1 VKPFRF
7 AVPLIAVSASLFA
20 GPVFARERDPGDLQS
35 TLEKWFSRAARV
47 APGVWG
53 IAVANQAGQILWAI
67 EPTRPMVPASTVKL
81 FTTGYARSVL
91 GGEARRSTR
100 FIGTGHLDPF
110 TGTWVGDWSL
120 ELNGDPTL
128 ERPLHGG
135 PTFTTLAEQ
144 LRDRGVRR
152 LTGDLHLMSES
163 GDPNAVFPAV
173 WDARHQGRYFAPLVG
188 NVVVNEGLITIGIGP
203 AEKVGRA
210 PLLRS
215 ESPAGVASL
224 IDIKAKTVSG
234 RRSRLSVRKA
244 PDGRLVVM
252 GTIGIRSRT
261 RWMTLTAHDPKALV
275 GAIWGRALALAD
287 IEWDRK
293 APAARPAIE
302 LAKPVVLAQVSS
314 SPFDSIAMEV
324 NRRSV
329 NIGAELLLRW
339 AAGPLNPAERLLEHV
354 RQVTGD
360 ITGLKL
366 VDGSGL
372 SHDDRVTPLAFIS
385 YLAKF
390 PQLPS
395 GRGFP
400 MLLPTN
406 GMGTLW
412 QLAKGMPTAGIVRAK
427 TGTLGDVATVV
438 GYLGRPEGVLLISL
452 MYNGS
457 RVYSARQEQWKLFRL
472 LGAQGT
478 LIPDDSLD
486 IASQLGGSAGTD
498 TIP

>member
-7 AVPLIAVSASLFA
+7 ALLLLAGSASLGP
-20 GPVFARERDPGDLQS
+20 GPVYGRERGPGDLQS

-53 IAVANQAGQILWAI
+53 IAVANQNGQILWAI

-91 GGEARRSTR
+91 GAEARRSTR
-100 FIGTGHLDPF
+100 LIGTGHLDPF

-128 ERPLHGG
+128 ERPVHGG
-135 PTFTTLAEQ
+135 PTFTSLAEQ

-152 LTGDLHLMSES
+152 LTGELRLISES
-163 GDPNAVFPAV
+163 GDANAVFPSV
-173 WDARHQGRYFAPLVG
+173 WESRHQGRYFAPLVG
-188 NVVVNEGLITIGIGP
+188 NVVVNEGLVTIAIGP
-203 AEKVGRA
+203 AAKIGRVA
-210 PLLRS
+210 TLRS

-224 IDIKAKTVSG
+224 VDIKARTVAG
-234 RRSRLSVRKA
+234 RRSRLSVQKT
-244 PDGRLVVM
+244 PGGRFVVV
-252 GTIGIRSRT
+252 GTIGSRSRT
-261 RWMTLTAHDPKALV
+261 RWLTVTAHDPKALV
-275 GAIWGRALALAD
+275 GAIWERALALAD
-287 IEWDRK
+287 IEWDRRS
-293 APAARPAIE
+293 PSTRPAIE
-302 LAKPVVLAQVSS
+302 LGNPMVLAQVTS

-339 AAGPLNPAERLLEHV
+339 AGGPLNPAERLLEHV

-360 ITGLKL
+360 VTGLRL

-372 SHDDRVTPLAFIS
+372 SHDDRVTPLAFVS
-385 YLAKF
+385 YLARF
-390 PQLPS
+390 PLLPS

-412 QLAKGMPTAGIVRAK
+412 QLAKGMPGPGIVRAK
-427 TGTLGDVATVV
+427 TGTLADVATVV
-438 GYLGRPEGVLLISL
+438 GYLGQPQGVLLISL
-452 MYNGS
+452 MYNGR

-478 LIPDDSLD
+478 LIPEDSLS
-486 IASQLGGSAGTD
+486 IASQLGGAAGTD

>member
-1 VKPFRF
+1 MKQFRL
-7 AVPLIAVSASLFA
+7 VPLLLAASASLLP
-20 GPVFARERDPGDLQS
+20 GPLLGRERAPHDLQS

-53 IAVANQAGQILWAI
+53 IAVANQDGQILWAI

-91 GGEARRSTR
+91 GGEARRTTR

-110 TGTWVGDWSL
+110 TGTWIGDWSL

-128 ERPLHGG
+128 ERPIHGG
-135 PTFTTLAEQ
+135 PTLTALAEQ
-144 LRDRGVRR
+144 LRSRGVRR
-152 LTGDLHLMSES
+152 LTGALHLISEA
-163 GDPNAVFPAV
+163 GDANAVFPAV
-173 WDARHQGRYFAPLVG
+173 WDPRHQGRYFAPLVG
-188 NVVVNEGLITIGIGP
+188 NVVVNEGLVTIGIGP
-203 AEKVGRA
+203 AEKLGRL
-210 PLLRS
+210 PVLRS
-215 ESPAGVASL
+215 ESPAGVSSL
-224 IDIKAKTVSG
+224 VDIKAKTVAG

-244 PDGRLVVM
+244 PDGRFVVV

-261 RWMTLTAHDPKALV
+261 RWLTVTAHDPKALV
-275 GAIWGRALALAD
+275 GAIWDRALALAD
-287 IEWDRK
+287 IEWDRE
-293 APAARPAIE
+293 APVARPAIE
-302 LAKPVVLAQVSS
+302 LAKPVVLAQVNS

-339 AAGPLNPAERLLEHV
+339 AAGPLNPADRLLEHV

-360 ITGLKL
+360 ITGLRL
-366 VDGSGL
+366 LDGSGL

-390 PQLPS
+390 PLMPS

-400 MLLPTN
+400 FLLPTN
-406 GMGTLW
+406 GMGTLYK
-412 QLAKGMPTAGIVRAK
+412 LARGMPGPGIVRAK
-427 TGTLGDVATVV
+427 TGTLGDVANVV
-438 GYLGRPEGVLLISL
+438 GYLGRPEGVLVISL
-452 MYNGS
+452 MYNGT

-472 LGAQGT
+472 LGAEGT
-478 LIPDDSLD
+478 LIPEDSLS
-486 IASQLGGSAGTD
+486 IASQLGGAAGRD

>member
-1 VKPFRF
+1 MKRFRL
-7 AVPLIAVSASLFA
+7 APLFLAVSPSLLP
-20 GPVFARERDPGDLQS
+20 GPAFGHERGPGDLQS
-35 TLEKWFSRAARV
+35 TLESWFARAARV

-53 IAVANQAGQILWAI
+53 IAVANQEGQLLWAI
-67 EPTRPMVPASTVKL
+67 EPTRPMVPASAVKL

-128 ERPLHGG
+128 ERPIHGG
-135 PTFTTLAEQ
+135 PTLTALAEQ
-144 LRDRGVRR
+144 LRDQGVRR
-152 LTGDLHLMSES
+152 LTGGLHLISES
-163 GDPNAVFPAV
+163 GDANAVFPAG
-173 WDARHQGRYFAPLVG
+173 WDSRHQGRYFAPLVG
-188 NVVVNEGLITIGIGP
+188 NVVVNEGLVTIAIAP
-203 AEKVGRA
+203 ADKLGRT
-210 PLLRS
+210 PVLRS
-215 ESPAGVASL
+215 ESPAGVSTL
-224 IDIKAKTVSG
+224 VDIKARTVAG

-244 PDGRLVVM
+244 PGGRFVVA

-261 RWMTLTAHDPKALV
+261 RWLTVTAHDPKALV

-293 APAARPAIE
+293 APVARPAIE
-302 LAKPVVLAQVSS
+302 LAGPVVLAQVTS

-339 AAGPLNPAERLLEHV
+339 AAGPSNPAERLLEHV

-390 PQLPS
+390 PLLPS

-400 MLLPTN
+400 LLLPTN

-412 QLAKGMPTAGIVRAK
+412 QLAKGMPGPGIVRAK

-452 MYNGS
+452 MYNGR
-457 RVYSARQEQWKLFRL
+457 RVYSARQQQWKLFRL
-472 LGAQGT
+472 LGAQGA
-478 LIPDDSLD
+478 LIPEDSLS
-486 IASQLGGSAGTD
+486 IASQLGGAAGAD

>member
-1 VKPFRF
+1 MKRSRLVQLLLGSFLCLLP
-7 AVPLIAVSASLFA
+7 
-20 GPVFARERDPGDLQS
+20 GPVFGQQRRSGDLQS
-35 TLEKWFSRAARV
+35 TLEKWFNRAARV

-53 IAVANQAGQILWAI
+53 IAVANVDGQLLWAI

-100 FIGTGHLDPF
+100 LIGTGHLDPF
-110 TGTWVGDWSL
+110 TGTWVGAWSL

-128 ERPLHGG
+128 ERPVHGG
-135 PTFTTLAEQ
+135 PTFIALAEQ
-144 LRDRGVRR
+144 LHNRGIRR
-152 LTGDLHLMSES
+152 LTGDLNLISES
-163 GDPNAVFPAV
+163 GDANAVFPAV
-173 WDARHQGRYFAPLVG
+173 WDVRHQGRYFAPLVG
-188 NVVVNEGLITIGIGP
+188 NVVVNEGLVTIALGP
-203 AEKVGRA
+203 GDKLGRL
-210 PLLRS
+210 PVLRS
-215 ESPAGVASL
+215 ESPSGVSAL
-224 IDIKAKTVSG
+224 VDIKARTVAG

-244 PDGRLVVM
+244 PDGRFVVM

-261 RWMTLTAHDPKALV
+261 RWLTVTAHDPKALV
-275 GAIWGRALALAD
+275 GAIWERALALAD
-287 IEWDRK
+287 IEWNRQ
-293 APAARPAIE
+293 APVARPAIE
-302 LAKPVVLAQVSS
+302 LAQPMVLAQVSS
-314 SPFDSIAMEV
+314 LPFDSIAMEV

-339 AAGPLNPAERLLEHV
+339 AGGPLNPAERLLEHV

-360 ITGLKL
+360 VTGIRL

-385 YLAKF
+385 YLSKF

-412 QLAKGMPTAGIVRAK
+412 QLARGMPGPGIVRAK

-438 GYLGRPEGVLLISL
+438 GYLGRPEGVLLVSL
-452 MYNGS
+452 MYNGR
-457 RVYSARQEQWKLFRL
+457 RVHSARQEQWKLFRL
-472 LGAQGT
+472 LGAEGI
-478 LIPDDSLD
+478 LIPEDTLS
-486 IASQLGGSAGTD
+486 IASQLGGTAGTD

>member
-1 VKPFRF
+1 LP
-7 AVPLIAVSASLFA
+7 
-20 GPVFARERDPGDLQS
+20 GPAFGRDRGPADLQS

-53 IAVANQAGQILWAI
+53 IAVANQEGQILWAI

-110 TGTWVGDWSL
+110 SGTWMGDWSL

-128 ERPLHGG
+128 ERPIHGG
-135 PTFTTLAEQ
+135 PTFTSLAEQ
-144 LRDRGVRR
+144 LRVRGVRR
-152 LTGDLHLMSES
+152 LTGDLHLISES
-163 GDPNAVFPAV
+163 GDANAVFPAV
-173 WDARHQGRYFAPLVG
+173 WDPRHQGRYFAPLVG
-188 NVVVNEGLITIGIGP
+188 NVVVNEGLVTIAIGP
-203 AEKVGRA
+203 AERIGRT
-210 PLLRS
+210 PVLRS
-215 ESPAGVASL
+215 ESPGGVSSL
-224 IDIKAKTVSG
+224 VDIKAKTVSG
-234 RRSRLSVRKA
+234 RRSRLSVRKDA
-244 PDGRLVVM
+244 GGRFVVV
-252 GTIGIRSRT
+252 GTIGLHSRT
-261 RWMTLTAHDPKALV
+261 RWMTVTAHDPKALV
-275 GAIWGRALALAD
+275 GAIWARALALAD

-293 APAARPAIE
+293 APMTRPAIE
-302 LAKPVVLAQVSS
+302 LAKPVVLAQITS

-339 AAGPLNPAERLLEHV
+339 AGGPQNPAERLLEHV

-360 ITGLKL
+360 ITGLNL

-390 PQLPS
+390 PQLPY

-412 QLAKGMPTAGIVRAK
+412 KLARGMPGPGIVRAK

-452 MYNGS
+452 MYNGQ

-478 LIPDDSLD
+478 LIPEDTLST
-486 IASQLGGSAGTD
+486 ASQLGGAGGTD